1 MTQEELAEARREINA
16 RFGSIYKFCKATGLN
31 RATVWMVLKG
41 AYPGNVERQG
51 GRILQALGKRR
62 EQVESIYEAIRGV
75 ACGRCSVINTARC
88 NRCEGLFR
96 AEAAA
101 VAKALGLEETWPR

>member
-41 AYPGNVERQG
+41 AYPGNVERQAK
-51 GRILQALGKRR
+51 RILVALGKLQG
-62 EQVESIYEAIRGV
+62 EEETIYQAIRGV
-75 ACGRCSVINTARC
+75 ACKRCAVVNTARC

-101 VAKALGLEETWPR
+101 VARALRLEETWPR